1 MMDEQWQDL
10 QAGPRFQA
18 IVFSGFAALALI
30 MAGTGIYGVLP
41 HVVVLRRQEIGIRIA
56 LGARPADVQMLVV
69 REALILALGGVAI
82 GLAGALVGSRVMAS
96 LLYRVSPRDPV
107 TLAATAALLVILA
120 ICASVLPARRASR
133 QDPARTLR
141 AE

>member
-1 MMDEQWQDL
+1 MDRALLARVRMMDEQWQDL

-30 MAGTGIYGVLP
+30 MAGTGIYGVLS

-69 REALILALGGVAI
+69 REALILALGGSRSGLQARWWVRALWRACCI
-82 GLAGALVGSRVMAS
+82 G
-96 LLYRVSPRDPV
+96 
-107 TLAATAALLVILA
+107 
-120 ICASVLPARRASR
+120 
-133 QDPARTLR
+133 
-141 AE
+141 